1 MYAFHKKRKNNSLL
15 NNCQKKAL
23 NDLPQGKLEI
33 SCFLL
38 FEGDAREINKQ
49 MKLFTDQSDPT
60 PTTRKHDERNANI
73 EGKTGKEF
81 GIVRIV
87 LA

>member
-1 MYAFHKKRKNNSLL
+1 M
-15 NNCQKKAL
+15 
-23 NDLPQGKLEI
+23 

-38 FEGDAREINKQ
+38 FEGDAREIINKQ

-60 PTTRKHDERNANI
+60 PTTRKHDERNTNI
-73 EGKTGKEF
+73 EGKTSKEF
-81 GIVRIV
+81 GIVILIVWSRIV